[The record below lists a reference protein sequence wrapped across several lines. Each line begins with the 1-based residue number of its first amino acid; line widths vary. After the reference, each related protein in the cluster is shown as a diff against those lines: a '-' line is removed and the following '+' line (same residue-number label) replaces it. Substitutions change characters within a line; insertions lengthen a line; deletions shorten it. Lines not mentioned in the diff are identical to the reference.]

1 MPIDIPLMTASFFAT
16 LWLYNKLSKRF
27 KYAQIQIGAFDLAHA
42 SFASLLAYLSLQGH
56 VADAVVGV
64 VLYLTY
70 QILGYLIKR
79 DDVLKDI
86 ATFAGVYFSTL
97 TAQLL
102 LFGG

>member
-1 MPIDIPLMTASFFAT
+1 MVASFFAT
-16 LWLYNKLSKRF
+16 LWLYSKLSKRF
-27 KYAQIQIGAFDLAHA
+27 RFAEVQLSAFDLAHA
-42 SFASLLAYLSLQGH
+42 SFAALLAHLSLRGYA
-56 VADAVVGV
+56 ADAAIGV

-79 DDVLKDI
+79 DDVLKDV

-102 LFGG
+102 AFGG

>member
-27 KYAQIQIGAFDLAHA
+27 RFAEVQIGKYDLAHA
-42 SFASLLAYLSLQGH
+42 SFAALLAHLSLRGYT
-56 VADAVVGV
+56 ADAAAGIVM
-64 VLYLTY
+64 YLTY
-70 QILGYLIKR
+70 QILGYIIKR

-86 ATFAGVYFSTL
+86 AVFAGVYFSTL

-102 LFGG
+102 AFGG

>member
-1 MPIDIPLMTASFFAT
+1 MIASFFAT

-27 KYAQIQIGAFDLAHA
+27 KFAEIKIDTFDMAHA
-42 SFASLLAYLSLQGH
+42 SFAALLAHLSLRGYA
-56 VADAVVGV
+56 ADAAVGV

-79 DDVLKDI
+79 DNVLKDI

-102 LFGG
+102 AFGG

>member
-1 MPIDIPLMTASFFAT
+1 VIDIPLMIASFFAT

-27 KYAQIQIGAFDLAHA
+27 RFAEVQIGTFDLAHA
-42 SFASLLAYLSLQGH
+42 SFAALLAHLSLRGH

-79 DDVLKDI
+79 DDVLKDV

-102 LFGG
+102 AFGG